1 MLTMRHPSTDRSS
14 RTQPWRGPG
23 RARPQAGLS
32 LIEVM
37 VAMLIFSFGLLGIVA
52 LQARTTQAS
61 VSAEDTHRAALLA
74 DDLAARMWN
83 AGTVALP
90 AAALE
95 EWRSRVGRP
104 ADGGLPAGN
113 GEVTIDLAERRA
125 EIVITWSPPGAAP
138 SQAVNR
144 YATQVVMPPNTL

>member
-1 MLTMRHPSTDRSS
+1 MLTMPLPSTAHPSCLALRRCPGPA
-14 RTQPWRGPG
+14 RT
-23 RARPQAGLS
+23 QAGLS

-37 VAMLIFSFGLLGIVA
+37 VAVLIFSFGLLGIVA

-90 AAALE
+90 AATLE
-95 EWRSRVGRP
+95 DWRSRVGRP
-104 ADGGLPAGN
+104 ADGGLPAGT
-113 GEVTIDLAERRA
+113 GEVAVDIAERRA
-125 EIVITWSPPGAAP
+125 EIVITWRPPGAPP
-138 SQAVNR
+138 SQALSR